1 MRPHT
6 DMVAAVLEYATA
18 IAVEL
23 IVEELALIHYVMVT
37 SAAYA
42 VQKSTLA
49 NASGGGAGLPS
60 RLLTAK
66 CDHLAR
72 NLEILAGSH
81 YAERDLLTDRVLGAG
96 VLEDIC

>member
-6 DMVAAVLEYATA
+6 DIVAAVLEYATA

-23 IVEELALIHYVMVT
+23 IVEKLALIHYVMVA

-42 VQKSTLA
+42 IQHSAFA
-49 NASGGGAGLPS
+49 NTRGGGAGLAS

-72 NLEILAGSH
+72 NLEVLAGSH
-81 YAERDLLTDRVLGAG
+81 YAKWNLLTDRVLCAG
-96 VLEDIC
+96 MLEDFC